1 MDIDVAIPNKR
12 RLRRMMAWVLSSALR
27 RAEPPVLMHMMKRLL
42 LKRKSTFE
50 TTEWEMKYMVDE
62 SCNVEVATKERSAES
77 DEFQYVD
84 TASRPAVGSSGGV
97 AYVID
102 KTLSRGTS
110 GVDVSGIYRGTGHT
124 GITITPSLSIP
135 TQKSKE

>member
-1 MDIDVAIPNKR
+1 
-12 RLRRMMAWVLSSALR
+12 
-27 RAEPPVLMHMMKRLL
+27 
-42 LKRKSTFE
+42 
-50 TTEWEMKYMVDE
+50 MKYMTNE
-62 SCNVEVATKERSAES
+62 SCNVELATKQRSAEN

-84 TASRPAVGSSGGV
+84 TTSRPAVDSSGGV

-110 GVDVSGIYRGTGHT
+110 GVDVSGIYRGTGHI

-135 TQKSKE
+135 KEKTRNKARSRSKASKTGDAVLSAYTPEVK

>member
-1 MDIDVAIPNKR
+1 MTNQSR
-12 RLRRMMAWVLSSALR
+12 T
-27 RAEPPVLMHMMKRLL
+27 AEV
-42 LKRKSTFE
+42 T
-50 TTEWEMKYMVDE
+50 
-62 SCNVEVATKERSAES
+62 TKERSAENE
-77 DEFQYVD
+77 EFQYMD

-110 GVDVSGIYRGTGHT
+110 GVDVSGIYRGTGYT

-135 TQKSKE
+135 KEKSKE